1 MGLLPPPPKRL
12 SSKVKIVRIYHILFF
27 PLSPKFFSFL
37 DYTVLDHVIIQGWEK
52 NVCFWFT
59 IFHIK
64 MCWGLLTVL
73 TLPSW
78 LRRKPT
84 YKHMQ
89 EKNHKKPSRQTPR
102 RGQWMNLT
110 LRQAFRMGKHHLPR
124 LLPWRWP
131 ANPLA
136 RWLQWCRW
144 GRWQP
149 PARCTQGSE
158 KGWRTT
164 RPGTQPHPWW
174 CG

>member
-37 DYTVLDHVIIQGWEK
+37 DYTVLDHVIIQGREK

-136 RWLQWCRW
+136 RWLFNKRQLSKQNRAVGPSFFFFFDNVINITWP
-144 GRWQP
+144 QTP
-149 PARCTQGSE
+149 EIT
-158 KGWRTT
+158 
-164 RPGTQPHPWW
+164 
-174 CG
+174 